1 MKSKCFPRP
10 HVERSHADTGHA
22 DAGHADTG
30 HAGTGH
36 AGTGHADTGHADA
49 GHALVHGRPR
59 RWACREEQRE
69 LLSPDGTGH
78 LDSHVQLA
86 VTLAPHTT
94 ALVKIN

>member
-1 MKSKCFPRP
+1 MKGKCFPRP

-30 HAGTGH
+30 HVGTGH
-36 AGTGHADTGHADA
+36 AGTGHADA

-86 VTLAPHTT
+86 VTLASHTT